1 MRNKIIEQITKALE
15 SRTSFF
21 LREISIQI
29 YLADYFIKTNL
40 YDNVFVEYHI
50 PKKLIPDYP
59 WSDTIDIDIVLEK
72 NGKYFPI
79 EIKYK
84 TKKQI
89 LPLMIFGQDENIRLT
104 DQSAQNDG
112 CYFFLKDVKRIEMCE
127 ELFINVERG
136 IVLFMSN
143 DTSYQNAPS
152 KEYFEYAQFSTHQ
165 GRFISANSLLSWNE
179 KRKKNENIKKNEN
192 TKKNENKHIPILLK
206 YDYTINW
213 IPLKNIPEHYYMLL

>member
-1 MRNKIIEQITKALE
+1 MRNKIIKQITKALA

-59 WSDTIDIDIVLEK
+59 WSDKIDIDIVLEK

-84 TKKQI
+84 TKQQI
-89 LPLMIFGQDENIRLT
+89 LPLMIFGQDENICLGK
-104 DQSAQNDG
+104 QGAQNDG

-143 DTSYQNAPS
+143 DPSYQIPPS
-152 KEYFEYAQFSTHQ
+152 KADFEYAQFSTHQ
-165 GRFISANSLLSWNE
+165 GRYIPANSLLSWN
-179 KRKKNENIKKNEN
+179 KKIKTKEPKN
-192 TKKNENKHIPILLK
+192 KNMNKDISILLK
-206 YDYTINW
+206 YDYTIDW
-213 IPLKNIPEHYYMLL
+213 IPLKNIPEHYYILL